1 MSDPQQHPDQ
11 PQHPGAMPPPP
22 APSGPSYKRLV
33 RTDGPVSGVCGG
45 LAAYVGID
53 PTIVRVIA
61 AVAMIFTFPLGPLAY
76 VVLWA
81 VMPRS

>member
-1 MSDPQQHPDQ
+1 MNDPQQI
-11 PQHPGAMPPPP
+11 PG
-22 APSGPSYKRLV
+22 GPSYKRLV

-53 PTIVRVIA
+53 PTLVRVVVAIA
-61 AVAMIFTFPLGPLAY
+61 LIFTFPLGLLAY
-76 VVLWA
+76 AVLWA